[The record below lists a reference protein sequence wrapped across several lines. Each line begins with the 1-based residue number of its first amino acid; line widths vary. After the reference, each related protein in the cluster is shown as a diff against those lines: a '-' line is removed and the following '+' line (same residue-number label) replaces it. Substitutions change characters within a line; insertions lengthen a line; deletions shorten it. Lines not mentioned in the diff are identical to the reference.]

1 MTSARRPDL
10 DAAKGWGMLLV
21 VLGHATPPAWA
32 ETLIYGFHMP
42 LFFVVS
48 GLLWK
53 GRVRPVGVLRSLM
66 VPFWWGSAV
75 TWLVWVAKVMFLKP
89 DGVPL
94 WGPLLATVYGGDL
107 FGYLVHNGAL
117 WFLPAL
123 FALFMTIWLLMRVTS
138 SRTGVAAGLVVFGG
152 AMLLAAPEMPA
163 LRTLPLSL
171 GQGLVGGLFFLAGW
185 LGAVTPLDR
194 ATWPARRPMHV
205 AAFVAGLAVL
215 VVAERFNGR
224 VDLFSM
230 QFGEPALY
238 LFNGLLGA
246 ALLLALCRLPL
257 LQWSAIRAIGA
268 RSLRVLVFHQP
279 LLWILR
285 FVLVKAHVEPNCLL
299 LTVLALVLF
308 LALFKTLDWRSRAR
322 PSDAPLEAKP

>member
-1 MTSARRPDL
+1 MTSTRRPDL

-21 VLGHATPPAWA
+21 VLGHATPPQWA

-42 LFFVVS
+42 LFFVIS

-53 GRVRPVGVLRSLM
+53 GRVRPGGVLRSLM
-66 VPFWWGSAV
+66 VPFWWGSLV
-75 TWLVWVAKVMFLKP
+75 TWLVWVAKVVFLRP
-89 DGVPL
+89 DGIPL
-94 WGPLLATVYGGDL
+94 WGPLLATAYGGDL

-123 FALFMTIWLLMRVTS
+123 FALFMAIWLVMRVAP
-138 SRTGVAAGLVVFGG
+138 SRTGVAVGLVVLGDS
-152 AMLLAAPEMPA
+152 MLLAAPFAPV

-185 LGAVTPLDR
+185 LAAATPLDK
-194 ATWPARRPMHV
+194 PASPALRLPHV
-205 AAFVAGLAVL
+205 AAFAAGLAVL
-215 VVAERFNGR
+215 VLAERFNGR

-230 QFGEPALY
+230 QFGQPVVY
-238 LFNGLLGA
+238 LFNGLLGS
-246 ALLLALCRLPL
+246 ALMLALCRLPVM
-257 LQWSAIRAIGA
+257 QWSPMRAIGA

-285 FVLVKAHVEPNCLL
+285 FALSKAQVEPNCVV
-299 LTVLALVLF
+299 LTVLALALF
-308 LALFKTLDWRSRAR
+308 LVVFKALDWHSRA
-322 PSDAPLEAKP
+322 SGTDAPLEAKS